1 MRQYRFT
8 TNDIGEAIVDMLR
21 VATTYKKRVK
31 EKPFQVGNLV
41 RKTILTIGS
50 KTSNFE
56 KWSTNWGEL
65 YRVRK

>member
-1 MRQYRFT
+1 
-8 TNDIGEAIVDMLR
+8 MLR